1 MHFLAETFEER
12 ERGHDFALQRRG
24 TLIKASRTAIRQ
36 ARAYGSGS
44 FSRLG
49 FSCRAFD
56 QEILRC
62 ELLY

>member
-12 ERGHDFALQRRG
+12 ERGHYFALQRRD
-24 TLIKASRTAIRQ
+24 TLVKASRTAIRQ

-49 FSCRAFD
+49 F
-56 QEILRC
+56 
-62 ELLY
+62 